1 MWFKLGKT
9 ASRQRSQAS
18 TVVCPAC
25 VRLKCDLHRQ
35 MTRTRNESPS
45 RKKKRHDP
53 SSSARLSYMSPNS
66 QLQRHKKKVQ
76 RDSSRRK
83 LRQYD
88 HMEVPLDNDQDEEM
102 TKVVSTIEQEC
113 SVELELLF
121 SEGDKHGVGSRM
133 REIWN
138 ADKRSKDVDEFR
150 SDQCINSKLV
160 CILLFIQHYYG
171 CIIRRSNKWSTATIR
186 MGIKDES
193 RIFTIVM
200 IFFIHAALAIY
211 TRSPAAYEAL
221 KSFAILQLPCR
232 STLQAYTGAFL
243 HEPGANSDSI
253 ADQVARYLLHC
264 QERMKEGKLESQKD
278 GVLIFDEVK
287 VISRM
292 MWNSR
297 SQKVMGLCMNHVDLS
312 SLSDVYQMLDDDVAH
327 QTCYIL
333 QFLWRDLTSDYDI
346 IGPYFT
352 CSKSLE
358 AKFII
363 SCVLET
369 VKLFQLHSLKTSIIV
384 CDGASSN
391 LSAIKASHNH
401 YGAYTIQ
408 KGFFV
413 TVQSTIHCY

>member
-1 MWFKLGKT
+1 M
-9 ASRQRSQAS
+9 
-18 TVVCPAC
+18 
-25 VRLKCDLHRQ
+25 
-35 MTRTRNESPS
+35 N
-45 RKKKRHDP
+45 
-53 SSSARLSYMSPNS
+53 
-66 QLQRHKKKVQ
+66 
-76 RDSSRRK
+76 
-83 LRQYD
+83 
-88 HMEVPLDNDQDEEM
+88 
-102 TKVVSTIEQEC
+102 
-113 SVELELLF
+113 LL
-121 SEGDKHGVGSRM
+121 
-133 REIWN
+133 
-138 ADKRSKDVDEFR
+138 
-150 SDQCINSKLV
+150 
-160 CILLFIQHYYG
+160 IL
-171 CIIRRSNKWSTATIR
+171 
-186 MGIKDES
+186 
-193 RIFTIVM
+193 TIVM
-200 IFFIHAALAIY
+200 IFFVHVALAIY

-253 ADQVARYLLHC
+253 ADQVARFVLHC
-264 QERMKEGKLESQKD
+264 QQRIKEGKLESQKD

-297 SQKVMGLCMNHVDLS
+297 SQKVMGLCMNHVEQSL
-312 SLSDVYQMLDDDVAH
+312 LSDVYQMLDDDVAH

-391 LSAIKASHNH
+391 LAAIKATHNH
-401 YGAYTIQ
+401 YGAYPIQ
-408 KGFFV
+408 KG
-413 TVQSTIHCY
+413 I